1 MVQEQKS
8 QNTGVII
15 KRSIDYLPRPRGQP
29 EIAQYMNQRSLEHNN
44 QRKIISPTPPPRENA
59 GREHL
64 ARTRRARNRE
74 RIPLRSIKGRKPH
87 LSSRSQT
94 HTNKKKKGA
103 SYPQPQRIF
112 NAFQRLYLTL
122 ILLISKKHH
131 LDNRSRL
138 MLEPLPC
145 RNAQKCLDVS
155 GISRYRGS
163 QIRLTKRVASRLP
176 KNQHKRREEARE
188 TYINSPLQGSTT
200 GNQIG
205 NDNPK
210 LRRHL

>member
-1 MVQEQKS
+1 MTTCHAHAANQ
-8 QNTGVII
+8 
-15 KRSIDYLPRPRGQP
+15 RSPK
-29 EIAQYMNQRSLEHNN
+29 YMNQRSLEHNN
-44 QRKIISPTPPPRENA
+44 QRKIISPTPPRENA